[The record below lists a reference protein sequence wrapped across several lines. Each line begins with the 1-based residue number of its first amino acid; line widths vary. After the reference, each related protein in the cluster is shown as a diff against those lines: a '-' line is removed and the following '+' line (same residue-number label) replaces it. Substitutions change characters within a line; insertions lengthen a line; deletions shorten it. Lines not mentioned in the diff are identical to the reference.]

1 MIYLKY
7 FQKINIKLNFKMY
20 KKYSKILNK
29 KEK

>member
-20 KKYSKILNK
+20 KKYSKILNN

>member
-7 FQKINIKLNFKMY
+7 FQKIIIKLNFKMY